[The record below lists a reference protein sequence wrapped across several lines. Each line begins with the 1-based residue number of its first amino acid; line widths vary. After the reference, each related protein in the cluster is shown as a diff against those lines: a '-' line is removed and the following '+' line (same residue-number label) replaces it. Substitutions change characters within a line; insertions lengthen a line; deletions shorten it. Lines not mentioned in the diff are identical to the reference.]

1 MAQLA
6 AAETGASSK
15 EMQDSF
21 DVTTIIFALL
31 AVFVVWKLRSILGT
45 RSGTEKPPSNPF
57 LNRAPGGTPA
67 RRSEADNKII
77 TLPGAPE
84 PSAATRDAAPA
95 IQAERWKAY
104 AEPGSKSWAGL
115 DAIAAADSFFAIQPF
130 VDGAKAAYEMIVSAF
145 AAGNRQVLEN
155 LLAKDVYDSFAA
167 AIAEREKRG
176 EKVETTFVSM
186 DKATIEDA
194 ELIGRVAQITLR
206 YTAQI
211 ITVTRAGDGAAIEG
225 SPDKVIEIN
234 DIWTFARDVGSRDP
248 NWKLTATRTGA

>member
-15 EMQDSF
+15 DMQDSF
-21 DVTTIIFALL
+21 DMTTIIFALL

-57 LNRAPGGTPA
+57 LNRAPGGTPPP
-67 RRSEADNKII
+67 RSDGDNKIV

-84 PSAATRDAAPA
+84 PSAATRDAAQA
-95 IQAERWKAY
+95 NQAERWKGF
-104 AEPGSKSWAGL
+104 AEPGTKAWAGF
-115 DAIAAADSFFAIQPF
+115 DSIAAADTSFAIRPF

-145 AAGNRQVLEN
+145 AAGNLQVLQN
-155 LLAKDVYDSFAA
+155 LLAKEVYDSFAA

-186 DKATIEDA
+186 DKTSIEDA
-194 ELIGRVAQITLR
+194 ELIGRAAHITLR

-211 ITVTRAGDGAAIEG
+211 ITATRARDGAVIEG
-225 SPDKVIEIN
+225 SPDKTIEIN
-234 DIWTFARDVGSRDP
+234 DSWTFMRDVGSPDP
-248 NWKLTATRTGA
+248 NWRLAATRTAA

>member
-21 DVTTIIFALL
+21 DMTTIIFALL

-57 LNRAPGGTPA
+57 LNRAPGPASA
-67 RRSEADNKII
+67 RRDDAENKII
-77 TLPGAPE
+77 TLPGAPDL
-84 PSAATRDAAPA
+84 SAGVRNAAPA
-95 IQAERWKAY
+95 DQAERWKGF
-104 AEPGSKSWAGL
+104 AEPGSKAWAGL
-115 DAIAAADSFFAIQPF
+115 DAIAAADRSFAIQPF
-130 VDGAKAAYEMIVSAF
+130 VDGAKAAYEMIVGAF

-167 AIAEREKRG
+167 AISEREKRG
-176 EKVETTFVSM
+176 EKVETTFVSI
-186 DKATIEDA
+186 DKAVIEDA
-194 ELIGRVAQITLR
+194 ELRAAAAQITLR
-206 YTAQI
+206 YTSQM
-211 ITVTRAGDGAAIEG
+211 ITVTRAQDGAVIDG

-234 DIWTFARDVGSRDP
+234 DIWTFTRDVNSRDP
-248 NWKLTATRTGA
+248 NWRVSATGA